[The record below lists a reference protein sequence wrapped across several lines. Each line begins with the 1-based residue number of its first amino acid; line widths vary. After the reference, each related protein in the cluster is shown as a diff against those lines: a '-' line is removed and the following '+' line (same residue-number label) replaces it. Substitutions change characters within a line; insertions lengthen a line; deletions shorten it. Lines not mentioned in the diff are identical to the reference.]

1 MYADKTRGE
10 GQRGLNTRLRSIA
23 CEWTRPITEF
33 PLWMLTG
40 VDQTPWVCTSGL
52 AEAHP
57 VFTRR
62 QRGGTRADAV
72 AQCQVSAGVSSLDL
86 CTSAEQVDYWR
97 ANEAS
102 LKVGHVAKIPQ
113 SDARLG
119 ASDRSDRCVR
129 SVRFMLCVE
138 PNGSISWGL
147 LFRPHGRLLLTLL
160 AISIENT
167 P

>member
-1 MYADKTRGE
+1 M
-10 GQRGLNTRLRSIA
+10 
-23 CEWTRPITEF
+23 EF

-40 VDQTPWVCTSGL
+40 VDRTPWVCASGL
-52 AEAHP
+52 AEAHL
-57 VFTRR
+57 VFARR
-62 QRGGTRADAV
+62 QRGGTRVDAV
-72 AQCQVSAGVSSLDL
+72 AQCQVGAGVSSLDL
-86 CTSAEQVDYWR
+86 CTSTERVDYWR

-113 SDARLG
+113 SDTRLG
-119 ASDRSDRCVR
+119 ASNRSDWCVR
-129 SVRFMLCVE
+129 SAQVMLCVE